1 VEWTQ
6 KPKTLPFTPKIAGGS
21 SDIWSMPTRLPTTH
35 LMIVHPRYIAPLLSG
50 TKSLESRLGQ
60 DRRAPFG
67 KVSPGDIVYIKP
79 TGKRVIAKAIV
90 RRVDEYEDLTPEDID
105 NLRQT
110 YDDRIMGGDHYWQTK
125 SDANYATLI
134 GFEKITRID
143 DESCVP
149 AELLVPNRNA
159 WRIHKDDQAD
169 QADRKAA

>member
-1 VEWTQ
+1 M
-6 KPKTLPFTPKIAGGS
+6 PPTPPA
-21 SDIWSMPTRLPTTH
+21 PTIH
-35 LMIVHPRYIAPLLSG
+35 LMIVHPRYIAPILSG
-50 TKSLESRLGQ
+50 TKTLESRLGQ

-67 KVSPGDIVYIKP
+67 KVNPGDIVYIKP

-90 RRVDEYEDLTPEDID
+90 RRVDEFEGLTPDDII
-105 NLRQT
+105 NLRQS

-125 SDANYATLI
+125 SNSKYATLI
-134 GFEKITRID
+134 GFEKITRLN

-159 WRIHKDDQAD
+159 WRILKSD